1 MPMAREKEEVDPEQ
15 EGVRE
20 LLQAMEAKMRK
31 LSDQRRTHNE
41 SARTYADKRDS
52 VQKQYGSLREE
63 IKEILESQKEVRVK
77 AKIHQARRDAIQE
90 QLRNLFSR
98 SKSTKSNRDKSVI
111 LQLSEKSAEVEQI
124 EFRLERDGTLKLD
137 AENRLHKKLKSLKN
151 DIKELEPQVQ
161 TELRIKIDIND
172 LEGSIE
178 QLKAEADE
186 EHKQMVAFNEEA
198 DKIWEEVKPK
208 FDERDFLKA
217 EGDRLHDSF
226 IKCRKDA
233 DSVHQQIEE
242 LMSQVTTARKELQVI
257 RDERSSWITLH
268 NKSIE
273 ESTSTPQEDEKLADN
288 LVSNLMGSGVL
299 SLGGTAGRVAEDSSR
314 SNHRRKG
321 RKTTLARR
329 GNRGSSKKSE

>member
-1 MPMAREKEEVDPEQ
+1 MAREDEEADPEQ
-15 EGVRE
+15 DGVRE
-20 LLQAMEAKMRK
+20 LLQAMEVKMRK

-41 SARTYADKRDS
+41 SARTNADKRDA
-52 VQKQYGSLREE
+52 VQKQYGSLRDE

-111 LQLSEKSAEVEQI
+111 LQLSEKSAEAEQI

-151 DIKELEPQVQ
+151 EIKELEPQVQ
-161 TELRIKIDIND
+161 TEMRIKIDIND

-186 EHKQMVAFNEEA
+186 EHKQMVAFNKEA

-208 FDERDFLKA
+208 FDERDFLKS

-226 IKCRKDA
+226 VKCRKDA
-233 DSVHQQIEE
+233 DAVHQKIDD
-242 LMSQVTTARKELQVI
+242 LMTQVTTARKELQGFK
-257 RDERSSWITLH
+257 DERASWITLH
-268 NKSIE
+268 NKSID
-273 ESTSTPQEDEKLADN
+273 ESTSTPQDDEELADN
-288 LVSNLMGSGVL
+288 LVSNLMGSGAL

>member
-1 MPMAREKEEVDPEQ
+1 MPMARGEEEVDLEQ
-15 EGVRE
+15 GGVRE

-41 SARTYADKRDS
+41 SARTNADKRDA
-52 VQKQYGSLREE
+52 VQKQYGSVRNE

-111 LQLSEKSAEVEQI
+111 LQLSEKSSEVEQI

-151 DIKELEPQVQ
+151 EIKELEPQVQ
-161 TELRIKIDIND
+161 TEMRIKIDIND

-178 QLKAEADE
+178 QLKGEADE
-186 EHKQMVAFNEEA
+186 EHKQMVALNEEA

-208 FDERDFLKA
+208 FDERDFLKS

-226 IKCRKDA
+226 VKCRKDA
-233 DSVHQQIEE
+233 DAVHQQIDD
-242 LMSQVTTARKELQVI
+242 LMTQVTTARKELQGFK
-257 RDERSSWITLH
+257 DERASWITLH
-268 NKSIE
+268 NKSID
-273 ESTSTPQEDEKLADN
+273 ESTSTPQDDEKLADN
-288 LVSNLMGSGVL
+288 LVSNLMGSGAL
-299 SLGGTAGRVAEDSSR
+299 SLGGTAGRVAKESSR

>member
-1 MPMAREKEEVDPEQ
+1 MPMAREEEEADPEQ

-41 SARTYADKRDS
+41 SARTNADKRDA
-52 VQKQYGSLREE
+52 VQKQYGSLRDE

-98 SKSTKSNRDKSVI
+98 SKSAQSNKDKSVI
-111 LQLSEKSAEVEQI
+111 LQLSEKSAEAEQI

-151 DIKELEPQVQ
+151 EIKELEPQVQ
-161 TELRIKIDIND
+161 SEMRIKIDISD

-178 QLKAEADE
+178 KLKAEADE

-208 FDERDFLKA
+208 FDERDFLKS

-226 IKCRKDA
+226 VQCRKDA
-233 DSVHQQIEE
+233 DAVHQQIEE
-242 LMSQVTTARKELQVI
+242 LMAQVTTARKELQGI
-257 RDERSSWITLH
+257 KDERESWATLH
-268 NKSIE
+268 NKSID
-273 ESTSTPQEDEKLADN
+273 ESTSTPQDDEKLADD
-288 LVSNLMGSGVL
+288 LVSNLMGSGSL
-299 SLGGTAGRVAEDSSR
+299 SLGGTAGLVTEESSR

-329 GNRGSSKKSE
+329 GNRGSSNKSE

>member
-1 MPMAREKEEVDPEQ
+1 MPMAREGEESDPEQ
-15 EGVRE
+15 DGVRE

-41 SARTYADKRDS
+41 SARTNADKRDA
-52 VQKQYGSLREE
+52 VQKQYGSLRNE

-111 LQLSEKSAEVEQI
+111 LQLSEKSSEVEQI

-151 DIKELEPQVQ
+151 EIKELEPQVQ
-161 TELRIKIDIND
+161 TEMRIKIDIND

-208 FDERDFLKA
+208 FDERDFLKS

-226 IKCRKDA
+226 VKCRKDA
-233 DSVHQQIEE
+233 DAVHQKIDD
-242 LMSQVTTARKELQVI
+242 LMAQVTTARKELQGFK
-257 RDERSSWITLH
+257 DERASWITLH
-268 NKSIE
+268 NKSID
-273 ESTSTPQEDEKLADN
+273 ESTSTPQDDEELADN
-288 LVSNLMGSGVL
+288 LVSNLMGSGAL